1 MNLGFVVTQ
10 HSKERIEFA
19 GRAGFDSLEI
29 FTEKNAPLDIEKMS
43 EKDISEFMEFMKNNN
58 VKLGTLTCSV
68 NHLDGDKARRK
79 ENNEYFIKTLKICKK
94 LGTDI
99 VATNAWA
106 DKTKSPSENMKD
118 YKEVFSE
125 YAKVAEAE
133 GVKIAIENC
142 PHSVGYPIPIGNIA
156 YSPEMWE
163 AMFEAVPS
171 KAVGLE
177 FDPSHLLWL
186 GVDYVK
192 AIRDFGDRI
201 YAFHAKDTEIMKDML
216 AKCGIYGR
224 QFGASSE
231 WDLGWWRYRIP
242 GWGMV
247 DWKGVFKALN
257 DIGFEGQMA
266 IEHED
271 PVFGGERTDEG
282 LKLGLRYLRQ
292 FML

>member
-1 MNLGFVVTQ
+1 MNIGFVVTQ
-10 HSKERIEFA
+10 FSKERVEFA
-19 GRAGFDSLEI
+19 GKAGFDSLEI
-29 FTEKNAPLDIEKMS
+29 FTEKNAPLDIEKMNES
-43 EKDISEFMEFMKNNN
+43 DIAEFVEFMNQNN

-68 NHLDGDKARRK
+68 NHLEGDLTRRK
-79 ENNEYFIKTLKICKK
+79 ENNAYFIKTLKICKK

-106 DKTKSPSENMKD
+106 DKNKSPKENIKD
-118 YKEVFSE
+118 YKEIFSE

-186 GVDYVK
+186 GVDYLK
-192 AIRDFGDRI
+192 AIKDFGDRI
-201 YAFHAKDTEIMKDML
+201 YAFHAKDTEIIQEML
-216 AKCGIYGR
+216 GKCGIYGK

-247 DWKGVFKALN
+247 DWLGVFRALN
-257 DIGFEGQMA
+257 DIGFNGQMA

-282 LKLGLRYLRQ
+282 LNLGLRYLRQ
-292 FML
+292 FMI

>member
-1 MNLGFVVTQ
+1 MKLGFVTQ
-10 HSKERIEFA
+10 YSKERIEFA
-19 GRAGFDSLEI
+19 GKAGFDNLEI
-29 FTEKNAPLDIEKMS
+29 FTEKGAPWDIEKLS
-43 EKDISEFMEFMKNNN
+43 EYDIEEFVGFMKDHKI
-58 VKLGTLTCSV
+58 KLATLACSI
-68 NHLDGDKARRK
+68 NHLDGDKVKRK
-79 ENNEYFIKTLKICKK
+79 ENNEYFIKAIKICKK

-106 DKTKSPSENMKD
+106 DSNKSPEENMKD

-125 YAKVAEAE
+125 YARVAETE

-171 KAVGLE
+171 KAIGLE
-177 FDPSHLLWL
+177 YDPSHLFWL
-186 GVDYVK
+186 GVDYIK
-192 AIRDFGDRI
+192 AIRDFGDKI
-201 YAFHAKDTEIMKDML
+201 YAFHAKDTEIRKDIL
-216 AKCGIYGR
+216 GKVGIFGK
-224 QFGASSE
+224 QFGKKSD

-242 GWGMV
+242 GWGMI
-247 DWKGVFKALN
+247 DWTDVFRALN
-257 DIGFEGQMA
+257 DIGFSGPMV

-271 PVFGGERTDEG
+271 PVFGEDRTDEG
-282 LKLGLRYLRQ
+282 LILGLRYLKQ